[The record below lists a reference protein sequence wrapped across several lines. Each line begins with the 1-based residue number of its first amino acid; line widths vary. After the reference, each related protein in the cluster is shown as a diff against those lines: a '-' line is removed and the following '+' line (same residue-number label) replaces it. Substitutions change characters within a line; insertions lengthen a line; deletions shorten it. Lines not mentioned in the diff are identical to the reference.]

1 MRLNQRIAF
10 PRNYIVWDLET
21 GGLDPKTCPIVEV
34 AVVIV
39 QDGTIADQWSALL
52 NNNVDI
58 DERATAVHGITRE
71 MCEKEGKEP
80 KQVLGRLRQNIYDCE
95 AHVTHNGTRF
105 DLIFLEHA
113 LREMGLDIDPVV
125 LFEKHVDT
133 AAMYKADGMREPK
146 GWQERW
152 NDYFN
157 RVLNLKV
164 PGLKYNVGACCDD
177 LGISREG
184 VQQHRALADVILTNE
199 IYKRLV
205 D

>member
-1 MRLNQRIAF
+1 MRLNHRIGF
-10 PRNYIVWDLET
+10 PKNYIVWDLET

-39 QDGTIADQWSALL
+39 QDGVIADQWSELL

-80 KQVLGRLRQNIYDCE
+80 AQVLKRLLQNIVDCE
-95 AHVTHNGTRF
+95 AHVTHNGSRF
-105 DLIFLEHA
+105 DIIFLENA
-113 LREMGLDIDPVV
+113 LEAIGENWDSGALHG
-125 LFEKHVDT
+125 KHIDT
-133 AAMYKADGMREPK
+133 AALYKADGMREPR
-146 GWQERW
+146 GWQEGW

-157 RVLNLKV
+157 RVLNLRV

-184 VQQHRALADVILTNE
+184 VQQHRALADVVLTNE
-199 IYKRLV
+199 IYKRLAE
-205 D
+205 